1 MSNPF
6 KGANK
11 ETDEI
16 NPDIAKSGINEEE
29 NLESESLQQNNE
41 TKAEVNPDAEVVIDE
56 DTSITPESEQ
66 TQNEGCGKLQ
76 EEYDKLNNQYIRLA
90 ADFDNYRKRQAQER
104 ESLLKYGAED
114 TLKKLIEV
122 LDNFDRGEKAI
133 QDIEDCEKVKESFNL
148 VYKQLKDALGKVGLE
163 TIDCVGQEFDP
174 NFHEA
179 VMQTPTSEHPEH
191 TIIAE
196 LQKGYKLGDRVLR
209 PALVNVA
216 TAE

>member
-56 DTSITPESEQ
+56 DTSITPESDQ
-66 TQNEGCGKLQ
+66 AQNESCGKLQ